1 MLSQFSRKVQRQITV
16 NVKFLG
22 RKFMQSM
29 RHRLL
34 MNLLNLIN
42 KRTQNLIYFGKI
54 TIRFPEKEES
64 IQYLLSD
71 SPVFQERCHRIH
83 DIYNIWETCNQGYH
97 IIFDK
102 NRQILPKNHRKYS
115 NRIERNAY
123 CPNIILF

>member
-1 MLSQFSRKVQRQITV
+1 MLSQFSWKVQRQITV

-83 DIYNIWETCNQGYH
+83 DIYNI
-97 IIFDK
+97 
-102 NRQILPKNHRKYS
+102 
-115 NRIERNAY
+115 
-123 CPNIILF
+123 